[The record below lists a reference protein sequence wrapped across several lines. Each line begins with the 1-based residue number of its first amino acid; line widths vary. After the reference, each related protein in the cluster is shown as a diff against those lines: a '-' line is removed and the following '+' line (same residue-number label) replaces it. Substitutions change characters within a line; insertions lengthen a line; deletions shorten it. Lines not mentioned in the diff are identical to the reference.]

1 MQDKIWVSKDGRRW
15 LVANMETRH
24 IVNCIRMIQRSM
36 ARGRPWRVDYYDRLQ
51 LELEIR
57 NIQNR

>member
-1 MQDKIWVSKDGRRW
+1 MQDKVWVTKRRERI

-24 IVNCIRMIQRSM
+24 IHNCIRMIQRSI
-36 ARGRPWRVDYYDRLQ
+36 ARGLPWRVDYYDRLQ

-57 NIQNR
+57 RIQNR